1 MYKVIIGV
9 VVVAIMAIVAFMI
22 IDPHVNVTRVTDT
35 SLIDDSAAGYK
46 ISIEGEVEKEGT
58 YTLEE
63 GSIMADLIN
72 AAGGVTASAD
82 SRCYYEDVVLENG
95 ATYFIPGMYD
105 YSDICNN
112 QEVSKVN
119 INVDDAETLM
129 SVSAIKS
136 SIASSIV
143 SYRSTNGQFKTL
155 EELQN
160 VYGIGLATYK
170 KIRNYVILHA

>member
-35 SLIDDSAAGYK
+35 SLIEDSVKGYK
-46 ISIEGEVEKEGT
+46 VSIEGEVEQEGT
-58 YTLEE
+58 YTLDE
-63 GSIMADLIN
+63 GSIMLDLIN
-72 AAGGVTASAD
+72 AAGGITSSAD
-82 SRCYYEDVVLENG
+82 TRCYYEDVVLENG
-95 ATYFIPGMYD
+95 ATYYIPGLYD
-105 YSDICNN
+105 YSDVCNN
-112 QEVSKVN
+112 TEVTKVN

-129 SVSAIKS
+129 SVNVIKS

-170 KIRNYVILHA
+170 KIRNYVYLHA

>member
-22 IDPHVNVTRVTDT
+22 IDPHVNVSRVPDT
-35 SLIDDSAAGYK
+35 SLLDESVVCYK
-46 ISIEGEVEKEGT
+46 VSIEGEVEKEGT
-58 YTLEE
+58 YTLDE
-63 GSIMADLIN
+63 GSVMADLLN
-72 AAGGVTASAD
+72 AAGGVTSSAD
-82 SRCYYEDVVLENG
+82 QRCYFEDVTLENG
-95 ATYFIPGMYD
+95 ATYYIPGMFD
-105 YSDICNN
+105 YSDVCNN
-112 QEVSKVN
+112 TEVNKVN

-136 SIASSIV
+136 SIATSIV

>member
-22 IDPHVNVTRVTDT
+22 IDPHVNVSRVPDE
-35 SLIDDSAAGYK
+35 SLIDESVVGYK
-46 ISIEGEVEKEGT
+46 VSIEGEVEKEGT

-63 GSIMADLIN
+63 GSVMADLIS

-95 ATYFIPGMYD
+95 ATYYIPGMYD
-105 YSDICNN
+105 YSDVCNN
-112 QEVSKVN
+112 TEVSKVN

-170 KIRNYVILHA
+170 KIRNYVILHT